1 MDESEERWGVGELA
15 AAAGVTVRTLH
26 HYDRLG
32 LLAPVERSGAGYR
45 SYDREGVERL
55 YRILA
60 LRDLGFPLAEV
71 GELLDADAGSLR
83 EATRARLE
91 QAEAEVARANDL
103 RERLRRVLDRGEPTA
118 ADLIDTMGA
127 MSMGVKLD
135 RIVTRGGD
143 AGETGRAGGDRVGKD
158 DPVMVAGGD
167 LDELSA
173 ALGLAL
179 SMPDVPVDQ
188 VELLRGIQN
197 DLFDLGAELTVPSGR
212 RAGTWEAGDGVPD
225 PRAGLSRFDDSYVAR
240 LDAECERLG
249 AGLPPLDSFLLLGG
263 GSGFAAQL
271 QVCRAVCRRAERSVV
286 ASGEAGPA
294 ALAYLNRLSDL
305 LFIAARAA
313 EDGAE
318 VDWEPGGS
326 RPAG

>member
-1 MDESEERWGVGELA
+1 MNADEERWSVGELA

-45 SYDREGVERL
+45 SYDRDGVERL

-60 LRDLGFPLAEV
+60 LRGLGFPLAEV

-83 EATRARLE
+83 AATRARLE
-91 QAEAEVARANDL
+91 EAEAEVVRADDL
-103 RERLRRVLDRGEPTA
+103 RERLRRVLDGGEPTA
-118 ADLIDTMGA
+118 ADLIDTMEA
-127 MSMGVKLD
+127 MTMGVKLD

-143 AGETGRAGGDRVGKD
+143 AGETGRAGGGRVPKD

-167 LDELSA
+167 VDELSA

-179 SMPDVPVDQ
+179 SMPDAPAGR

-197 DLFDLGAELTVPSGR
+197 DLFDLGAELSVPNDRREGASG
-212 RAGTWEAGDGVPD
+212 AGGRP
-225 PRAGLSRFDDSYVAR
+225 SRFDEAYVAR

-249 AGLPPLDSFLLLGG
+249 AGLPSLDSFLLTGG
-263 GSGFAAQL
+263 GSAFAAQL
-271 QVCRAVCRRAERSVV
+271 HVSRAVCRRAERAAV
-286 ASGEAGPA
+286 ASAEASPA

-305 LFIAARAA
+305 LFILARA
-313 EDGAE
+313 EDDGAE
-318 VDWEPGGS
+318 ATWDLR